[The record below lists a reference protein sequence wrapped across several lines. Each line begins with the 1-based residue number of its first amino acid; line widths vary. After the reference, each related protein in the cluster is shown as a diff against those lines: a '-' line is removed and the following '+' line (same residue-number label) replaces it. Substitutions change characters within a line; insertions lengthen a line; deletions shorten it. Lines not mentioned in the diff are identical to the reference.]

1 MKRILTDAFVRSVAA
16 PAVGRIEVTDL
27 RCVGLKLRVT
37 SNNVK
42 SWCFRFRDPRSG
54 KGTRATLGTY
64 PDVTLEKARERG
76 TAHRQEVA
84 AGVNPIEKKRK
95 EREQAASRTFQA
107 LADRYMT
114 EHARRHKRTAEA
126 DDRALKLHVLP
137 YWRARPFDTIGRG
150 DVISLC
156 ERIVTEGKPTQA
168 N

>member
-1 MKRILTDAFVRSVAA
+1 MKRILTDAFVRSIAA
-16 PAVGRIEVTDL
+16 PTAGRIEVTDL

-37 SNNVK
+37 PNGVK

-54 KGTRATLGTY
+54 KDARATLGTY

-107 LADRYMT
+107 LADRCMT

-137 YWRARPFDTIGRG
+137 IGARALSTRSDAAT
-150 DVISLC
+150 
-156 ERIVTEGKPTQA
+156 
-168 N
+168 